1 MSATSKRVMN
11 QLLREFGESHSVK
24 CDLASEVLR
33 TSGHLRLRVS
43 GLSMLPAIW
52 PGDTLEVERTKRDE
66 LSAGDVVLF
75 SRDQRLFAHRILKTS
90 DHGILTHGDAMP
102 RPDPLV
108 AENELLGRVAGI
120 VRNGKLIQPNRT
132 LSFSQRAI
140 AGVARSS
147 DFGARVVVGIH
158 GFLQK

>member
-1 MSATSKRVMN
+1 MTVSEPAPDRAHA
-11 QLLREFGESHSVK
+11 LK

-33 TSGHLRLRVS
+33 TSGRLRLRVT
-43 GLSMLPAIW
+43 GWSMLPAIW

-66 LSAGDVVLF
+66 LCAGDVVLF

-90 DHGILTHGDAMP
+90 DSGIVTHGDAMP
-102 RPDPLV
+102 RPDPV
-108 AENELLGRVAGI
+108 VGENEFLGRVAGI
-120 VRNGKLIQPNRT
+120 VRNGKLIQPSKI
-132 LSFSQRAI
+132 LSLSQRAV

-158 GFLQK
+158 GLLSE